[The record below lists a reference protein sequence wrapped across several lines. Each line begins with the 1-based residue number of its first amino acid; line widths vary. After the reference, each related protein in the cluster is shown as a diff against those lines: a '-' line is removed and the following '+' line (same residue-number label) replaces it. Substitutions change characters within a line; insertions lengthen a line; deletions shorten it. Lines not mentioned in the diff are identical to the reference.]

1 MTFFF
6 GVRVVAG
13 RAFDSRLLLLQLNT
27 FSQVLGACSLPLVAA
42 YPLMKRVT
50 NWPQAFLGL
59 TINWGALL
67 GWAAVHGSLNLGITL
82 PLYFSGVAWTL
93 VYDTIYAHQ
102 DKADDVKIGIKST
115 ALHFG
120 EHNKEWLTGFA
131 VLHGLGLATAG
142 FFGDCGP
149 LFYSTSAL
157 GTSALLYRIRKIDLN
172 NPSECMDAFV
182 ENKWYGMLIFAGT
195 VLDRLMY

>member
-1 MTFFF
+1 MMQTF
-6 GVRVVAG
+6 GNHAG
-13 RAFDSRLLLLQLNT
+13 AHCDPA
-27 FSQVLGACSLPLVAA
+27 VGLGGYVC
-42 YPLMKRVT
+42 
-50 NWPQAFLGL
+50 
-59 TINWGALL
+59 
-67 GWAAVHGSLNLGITL
+67 
-82 PLYFSGVAWTL
+82 
-93 VYDTIYAHQ
+93 
-102 DKADDVKIGIKST
+102 DDLFHAS
-115 ALHFG
+115 
-120 EHNKEWLTGFA
+120 KEWLAGFA